1 MADMVEKGPYGARIR
16 QIRERRKLSQA
27 DFAELAGVTARA
39 QRNYESGLRTPN
51 IAYLAM
57 LAIADV
63 DIGYILSGIES
74 RWLEKADA
82 DAFAW
87 LSEHLGLP
95 FTFQVEV
102 SQVIAMFRR
111 GEIDD
116 QEKRRRLS
124 LALTQYRIGV
134 LDAELLTG
142 ILVSIEAQA
151 PALSGR
157 KKAGIA
163 ALLYRAFRSSGQID
177 DVAVREAVALA
188 S

>member
-1 MADMVEKGPYGARIR
+1 MEEKEPYGARIR

-51 IAYLAM
+51 IDYLAM

-63 DIGYILSGIES
+63 DIGFILSGLES
-74 RWLEKADA
+74 RHTERADA

-95 FTFQVEV
+95 FTFQIEV
-102 SQVIAMFRR
+102 STTVAMFRH
-111 GEIDD
+111 GEIDAV
-116 QEKRRRLS
+116 EKGRRLAAA
-124 LALTQYRIGV
+124 LAQYRIGV
-134 LDAELLTG
+134 LDADLLAG
-142 ILVSIEAQA
+142 ILAAIDAEGPGLPQK
-151 PALSGR
+151 

-163 ALLYRAFRSSGQID
+163 SLLYRAFRHSGQID
-177 DVAVREAVALA
+177 LVAVREAVALTA
-188 S
+188 